1 MLRLVLRQGM
11 RMALAG
17 VGAGLAIAFVL
28 TRVIASQL
36 YEVRATDPV
45 TFVVVASLLTGVALV
60 ANLVPALRA
69 TRVDPAVILREE

>member
-1 MLRLVLRQGM
+1 LLT
-11 RMALAG
+11 
-17 VGAGLAIAFVL
+17 AFAL

-36 YEVRATDPV
+36 YDVRATDPG
-45 TFVVVASLLTGVALV
+45 TFVVVAFLLTTVALV

>member
-1 MLRLVLRQGM
+1 
-11 RMALAG
+11 MALAG